1 MKEHDTPLARMLG
14 LSELRLVAVAGS
26 GGKSTL
32 LRLLAQELAG
42 AGHPVILTTTT
53 HIHPPRAGRVSDI
66 WLLGRRVPS
75 PPEVAERLAP
85 GRALAVA
92 GGHTLQGKLR
102 GIDPAQAQALAQSG
116 AWVLVEAD
124 GSARLPLKAW
134 APWEPALPGGRHH
147 LVVLAGA
154 RGLGRPLDQDWV
166 HRPERFARAAG
177 LEMGRAVT
185 APALARVLLGPEG
198 PFAAHPEPALNT
210 LVINQADAVAARE
223 LGALARELARLAP
236 EPPYARL
243 LKASLRWGRLE
254 PLLSGEAPDADG
266 DPVV

>member
-1 MKEHDTPLARMLG
+1 MKAHDTPLANRLG
-14 LSELRLVAVAGS
+14 LEEPGMVAVAGS

-32 LRLLAQELAG
+32 LRLLARELVGGG
-42 AGHPVILTTTT
+42 APVILTTTT

-66 WLLGRRVPS
+66 WLLGRRVPTAG
-75 PPEVAERLAP
+75 EVEERLVP
-85 GRALAVA
+85 GRVLAVA

-102 GIDPAQAQALAQSG
+102 GIDPAQARALAREG
-116 AWVLVEAD
+116 TWVLVEAD
-124 GSARLPLKAW
+124 GAARLPLKAW

-154 RGLGRPLDQDWV
+154 RGLGRTLDQSWV

-185 APALARVLLGPEG
+185 PRALARVLLGPEG
-198 PFAAHPEPALNT
+198 PFAAHPRPELNT
-210 LVINQADAVAARE
+210 LVINQADAVASRE
-223 LGALARELARLAP
+223 LEALARELAHLAP

-254 PLLSGEAPDADG
+254 PLARGAPDARG
-266 DPVV
+266 LPVV

>member
-1 MKEHDTPLARMLG
+1 MLG
-14 LSELRLVAVAGS
+14 LDEPRMVAVAGS

-32 LRLLAQELAG
+32 LRLLARELAG

-66 WLLGRRVPS
+66 WLLGRQVPR
-75 PPEVAERLAP
+75 PQEVAERLVP
-85 GRALAVA
+85 GGILAVA

-102 GIDPAQAQALAQSG
+102 GIDSAQAQALAREG
-116 AWVLVEAD
+116 TWVLVEAD

-134 APWEPALPGGRHH
+134 APWEPALPGGHYH
-147 LVVLAGA
+147 LVVLAGV
-154 RGLGRPLDQDWV
+154 RGLGQPLDEQWV

-177 LEMGRAVT
+177 LEMGRPVT
-185 APALARVLLGPEG
+185 PQALARVLLGAEG
-198 PFAAHPEPALNT
+198 PFAAHPQPALNT
-210 LVINQADAVAARE
+210 LVINQADAVSRRE

-254 PLLSGEAPDADG
+254 PLVPGPPDAEG
-266 DPVV
+266 EPVV